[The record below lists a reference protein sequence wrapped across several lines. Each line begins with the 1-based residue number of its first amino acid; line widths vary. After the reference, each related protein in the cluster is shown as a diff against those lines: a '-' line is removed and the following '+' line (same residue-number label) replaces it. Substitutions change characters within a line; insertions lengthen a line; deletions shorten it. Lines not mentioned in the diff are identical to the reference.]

1 MTITIFHNP
10 SCGTSR
16 NALAVIRARG
26 VEPVV
31 IDYLKTPPDRVRL
44 HALADAVDGGARALL
59 RAKERIYS
67 ELRLGDLALSD
78 DALIDAIVAHPILL
92 NRPIVETPKG
102 TRICRPADV
111 VLEILPE

>member
-16 NALAVIRARG
+16 NALAVIRERG

-31 IDYLKTPPDRVRL
+31 IDYLKTPADRACLRK
-44 HALADAVDGGARALL
+44 LADALGGVRALL
-59 RAKERIYS
+59 REKERIYG
-67 ELRLGDLALSD
+67 ELGLGDPALDD
-78 DALIDAIVAHPILL
+78 DALIDAISAHPILL

-102 TRICRPADV
+102 TRVCRPAEV
-111 VLEILPE
+111 VPEIL